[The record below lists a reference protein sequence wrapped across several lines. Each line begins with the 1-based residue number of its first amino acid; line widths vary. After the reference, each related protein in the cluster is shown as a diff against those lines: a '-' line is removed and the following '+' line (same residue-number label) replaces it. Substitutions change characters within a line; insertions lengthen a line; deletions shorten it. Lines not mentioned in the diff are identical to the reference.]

1 MDKLIEEWEAGK
13 DHKSGLNKK
22 LIFRISK
29 QKAKDINRLADDF
42 HADII
47 KKIDCLDCANCCTTI
62 PPIVNETD
70 IRRISKFLGIKTAR
84 FTHEYLTT
92 DEDGDQ
98 VMKKVPCVF
107 LGTDNKCAIYEV
119 RPKAC
124 REYPHTDQSQFM
136 KNLNL
141 HLVNVRYCPIVYQI
155 LERFK
160 ASI

>member
-1 MDKLIEEWEAGK
+1 MDKLIGEWQAGK
-13 DHKSGLNKK
+13 DHKSELNKK
-22 LIFRISK
+22 LIVKISK
-29 QKAKDINRLADDF
+29 LKAGDINRLAHDF
-42 HADII
+42 HADTI
-47 KKIDCLDCANCCTTI
+47 KKIDCLACANCCTTI

-70 IRRISKFLGIKTAR
+70 VGRISKFLGIKTAR

-107 LGTDNKCAIYEV
+107 LGADNKCAIYKV

-124 REYPHTDQSQFM
+124 REYPHTDQLQFM

-141 HLVNVRYCPIVYQI
+141 HLVNAGYCPIVYQI
-155 LERFK
+155 LEKFK
-160 ASI
+160 VNL

>member
-1 MDKLIEEWEAGK
+1 MNKLIGEWQAGK
-13 DHKSGLNKK
+13 DHKSDLTKK
-22 LIFRISK
+22 LIVRISK
-29 QKAKDINRLADDF
+29 HKAKDINHQADTF
-42 HADII
+42 HEETI

-62 PPIVNETD
+62 PPIVDETD

-84 FTHEYLTT
+84 FTHDYLTT

-98 VMKKVPCVF
+98 VMKKVPCIF
-107 LGTDNKCAIYEV
+107 LGSENKCAIYEV

-141 HLVNVRYCPIVYQI
+141 HLVNVRYCPVVYQI